1 MLIPDIVTDI
11 FRLFVR
17 LGYRY
22 VKVNSDCHSLTDKEI
37 KIIIKGNNV
46 YIYYTY
52 GSSKH
57 CIVMERSDNDG
68 IQTK

>member
-1 MLIPDIVTDI
+1 MLIPDIVQDI

-22 VKVNSDCHSLTDKEI
+22 VEVKNNSHNLTDTEI
-37 KIIIKGNNV
+37 KIIIKGNKV

-52 GSSKH
+52 ALSKH
-57 CIVMERSDNDG
+57 CIVMEGDG
-68 IQTK
+68 R

>member
-1 MLIPDIVTDI
+1 MLIPDIVQDI

-22 VKVNSDCHSLTDKEI
+22 VEVKNNSHSLTDTEI
-37 KIIIKGNNV
+37 KIIIKDNNV

-52 GSSKH
+52 GLSKH
-57 CIVMERSDNDG
+57 CIVMKGEC
-68 IQTK
+68 